1 VNRCGSKFHLRVSFV
16 EEEGAS
22 GLEPLTI
29 GYIGCAAFAAL
40 IFLRTPIAYAMAV
53 VGTLGLFSVY
63 DLSAVFKFVP
73 FEMFSQTSSFT
84 LASLPLFL
92 LMGYLAFHADL
103 ATDSYEAAKA
113 WFGRVPGG
121 LAVGTVYACAIF
133 GACSGSS
140 LATCAVFSKMSVPEM
155 IKAGYNRKLSL
166 GVVAAG
172 GGLDVLIPPSIIMVV
187 YGVMTETS
195 IGKLLIA
202 GILPGIVY
210 ACIFAVA
217 IAGACWWKPELAPPF
232 RNIDTSW
239 RAKWA
244 AVRNLW
250 AVAALFI
257 LVLGAIYAGWATPDE
272 AAAVGVVGAAVLLA
286 YRRRFSWTAVKGA
299 TIDSAKA
306 SAMIFLLLGCA
317 GIFAKFMSVTG
328 VIARLTQSVMDMAL
342 PFWGLM
348 GCLILLYLVLGCFLD
363 AISMMLLTMPLVS
376 PIITAHGQSL
386 VWFGVFISMMV
397 VIGAVTP
404 PLGLNCYV
412 MKAAMGNDVQLNE
425 IFAGALPFVFLMLV
439 IAIIIAAFPQLSLW
453 LPQMM
458 AGR

>member
-1 VNRCGSKFHLRVSFV
+1 V
-16 EEEGAS
+16 AQ
-22 GLEPLTI
+22 LTV
-29 GYIGCAAFAAL
+29 GYLGFAAFIAL
-40 IFLRTPIAYAMAV
+40 IFLRAPIAYAMAI
-53 VGTLGLFSVY
+53 VGTVGLLCVY
-63 DLSAVFKFVP
+63 DFATVFRFVP
-73 FEMFSQTSSFT
+73 FEMFSHTSSFT

-140 LATCAVFSKMSVPEM
+140 LATCAVFSKISVPEM
-155 IKAGYNRKLSL
+155 IRAGYNRKLSL

-195 IGKLLIA
+195 IGQLLIA

-217 IAGACWWKPELAPPF
+217 IAAACWWWPELAP
-232 RNIDTSW
+232 RIADVDTSW
-239 RAKWA
+239 RAKWV
-244 AVRNLW
+244 AVKNLW
-250 AVAALFI
+250 AVAALFV

-272 AAAVGVVGAAVLLA
+272 AAAVGVVGSVALLFW
-286 YRRRFSWTAVKGA
+286 RRRFSWEAVKGA

-306 SAMIFLLLGCA
+306 SAMIFLLLGA
-317 GIFAKFMSVTG
+317 AAIFAKFLSVTG
-328 VIARLTQSVMDMAL
+328 VIATLTTTVMGLEL

-348 GCLILLYLVLGCFLD
+348 AGLILLYLVLGCFLD
-363 AISMMLLTMPLVS
+363 AISMMILTMPLVA
-376 PIITAHGQSL
+376 PLITSHGQSL

-412 MKAAMGNDVQLNE
+412 MKAAMGKDVELNE
-425 IFAGALPFVFLMLV
+425 IFAGALPFVVLMLA
-439 IAIIIAAFPQLSLW
+439 IAVLLAAFPAISLW
-453 LPQMM
+453 LPNMM

>member
-1 VNRCGSKFHLRVSFV
+1 LA
-16 EEEGAS
+16 EEEGS
-22 GLEPLTI
+22 RGMEPLTI
-29 GYIGCAAFAAL
+29 GIIGCAAFAAL
-40 IFLRTPIAYAMAV
+40 IFLRTPIAYAMAI
-53 VGTLGLFSVY
+53 VGTLGLFAVY
-63 DLSAVFKFVP
+63 DFAAVFKFVP

-92 LMGYLAFHADL
+92 LMGYLAFYADL
-103 ATDSYEAAKA
+103 ASDSYEAAKA

-140 LATCAVFSKMSVPEM
+140 LATCAVFAKMSVPEM
-155 IKAGYNRKLSL
+155 IKSGYNRKLSL

-202 GILPGIVY
+202 GIVPGIVY

-217 IAGACWWKPELAPPF
+217 IAAACWWKPDLAPPI
-232 RNIDTSW
+232 RGLDTSW

-244 AVRNLW
+244 AVKRLW
-250 AVAALFI
+250 AVVVLFV

-272 AAAVGVVGAAVLLA
+272 AAAVGVVGAGVLLV
-286 YRRRFSWTAVKGA
+286 YRRRFSWASVKGA

-306 SAMIFLLLGCA
+306 SAMIFLLLGAA

-328 VIARLTQSVMDMAL
+328 VIATMTQAVMDMKL

-363 AISMMLLTMPLVS
+363 AISMMLLTMPLVA
-376 PIITAHGQSL
+376 PLITAHGQSL

-412 MKAAMGNDVQLNE
+412 MKAAMGKDVELNE

-453 LPQMM
+453 LPEMM

>member
-1 VNRCGSKFHLRVSFV
+1 M
-16 EEEGAS
+16 
-22 GLEPLTI
+22 EPLTI
-29 GYIGCAAFAAL
+29 GYVGFAAFVAL
-40 IFLRTPIAYAMAV
+40 ICLRVPIAYAMAI

-63 DLSAVFKFVP
+63 DFAAVFKFVP
-73 FEMFSQTSSFT
+73 FELYSHTSSFT
-84 LASLPLFL
+84 LAALPLFL

-103 ATDSYEAAKA
+103 ARDSYEAAKA

-121 LAVGTVYACAIF
+121 LAVGTVYGCAIF

-140 LATCAVFSKMSVPEM
+140 LATCAVFSKISVPEM
-155 IKAGYNRKLSL
+155 IRSGYNRKLSL

-195 IGKLLIA
+195 IGQLLIA
-202 GILPGIVY
+202 GIMPGVLY
-210 ACIFAVA
+210 ACVFAA
-217 IAGACWWKPELAPPF
+217 GIAAACWWKPQLAPPIA
-232 RNIDTSW
+232 NVDTSW

-244 AVRNLW
+244 AVKKLW
-250 AVAALFI
+250 AVVALFA

-272 AAAVGVVGAAVLLA
+272 AAAVGVVGSGALLA
-286 YRRRFSWTAVKGA
+286 YRRRFSWTTVKSA

-306 SAMIFLLLGCA
+306 SAMIFLLLGA
-317 GIFAKFMSVTG
+317 AAIFAKFLSVTG
-328 VIARLTQSVMDMAL
+328 VIATLTQSVMALGL

-348 GCLILLYLVLGCFLD
+348 LGLIALYLILGCFLD
-363 AISMMLLTMPLVS
+363 AISMMILTMPLVA
-376 PIITAHGQSL
+376 PLITGHGQSL
-386 VWFGVFISMMV
+386 VWFGVFISMMI

-412 MKAAMGNDVQLNE
+412 MKAAMGNEVSLNE
-425 IFAGALPFVFLMLV
+425 IFVGAAPFVVLMLI
-439 IAIIIAAFPQLSLW
+439 IALIIAAFPAISLW
-453 LPQMM
+453 LPSMM

>member
-1 VNRCGSKFHLRVSFV
+1 M
-16 EEEGAS
+16 
-22 GLEPLTI
+22 EPLTI
-29 GYIGCAAFAAL
+29 GYLGFAAFVAL
-40 IFLRTPIAYAMAV
+40 IFLRAPIAYAMAI

-63 DLSAVFKFVP
+63 DFRAVFKFVP

-92 LMGYLAFHADL
+92 LMGYLAYYADL
-103 ATDSYEAAKA
+103 AGDAYVAAKA

-155 IKAGYNRKLSL
+155 IKSGYNRKLSL

-210 ACIFAVA
+210 ACIFAIA
-217 IAGACWWKPELAPPF
+217 IAAACWWKPELAPPI
-232 RNIDTSW
+232 RNLDTSW
-239 RAKWA
+239 RAKWR
-244 AVRNLW
+244 AVKNLW
-250 AVAALFI
+250 AVVALFA

-272 AAAVGVVGAAVLLA
+272 AAAVGVVGAAALLA
-286 YRRRFSWTAVKGA
+286 YRRRFSWASVKGA

-306 SAMIFLLLGCA
+306 SAMIFLLLGAA
-317 GIFAKFMSVTG
+317 GIFSKFLSVTG
-328 VIARLTQSVMDMAL
+328 VIAKLTQTVMGLGL

-348 GCLILLYLVLGCFLD
+348 AALILLYLVLGCFLD
-363 AISMMLLTMPLVS
+363 AISMMILTMPLVA
-376 PIITAHGQSL
+376 PLITAHGQSL
-386 VWFGVFISMMV
+386 VWFGVFICMMV

-412 MKAAMGNDVQLNE
+412 MKAAMGKDVELNE
-425 IFAGALPFVFLMLV
+425 IFAGAAPFVALMLL
-439 IAIIIAAFPQLSLW
+439 IAIVIAAFPGLSLW
-453 LPQMM
+453 LPSMM

>member
-1 VNRCGSKFHLRVSFV
+1 MRALARKRACKLCA
-16 EEEGAS
+16 EEGRL

-29 GYIGCAAFAAL
+29 GYVGCAAFAAL
-40 IFLRTPIAYAMAV
+40 IFLRTPIAYAMAI
-53 VGTLGLFSVY
+53 VGALGLLCVY
-63 DLSAVFKFVP
+63 DVSAVFKFVP

-92 LMGYLAFHADL
+92 LMGYLAFYADL

-202 GILPGIVY
+202 GIVPGIVY

-232 RNIDTSW
+232 RSIDTSW

-244 AVRNLW
+244 TVRNLW

-272 AAAVGVVGAAVLLA
+272 AAAVGVVGAAALLA
-286 YRRRFSWTAVKGA
+286 YRRRFSWSAVKGA

-328 VIARLTQSVMDMAL
+328 VIATLTKSVMDMGL

-363 AISMMLLTMPLVS
+363 AISMMLLTMPLVA
-376 PIITAHGQSL
+376 PLITAHQQSL

-412 MKAAMGNDVQLNE
+412 MKAAMGKDVELNE
-425 IFAGALPFVFLMLV
+425 IFAGALPFVVLMLV

-453 LPQMM
+453 LPNMM

>member
-1 VNRCGSKFHLRVSFV
+1 
-16 EEEGAS
+16 
-22 GLEPLTI
+22 LEPLTI
-29 GYIGCAAFAAL
+29 GCLGFAAFVAL
-40 IFLRTPIAYAMAV
+40 IFLRAPIAYAMAI
-53 VGTLGLFSVY
+53 VGTLGLLTVY
-63 DLSAVFKFVP
+63 DFAAIFKFVP

-92 LMGYLAFHADL
+92 LMGYLAYYADL
-103 ATDSYEAAKA
+103 AGDSYEAAKA

-217 IAGACWWKPELAPPF
+217 IAAACWWKPELAP
-232 RNIDTSW
+232 RTGSVDTSW
-239 RAKWA
+239 RAKWHA
-244 AVRNLW
+244 LRRLW
-250 AVAALFI
+250 GVVALFV

-272 AAAVGVVGAAVLLA
+272 AAAVGVVGAAALLA
-286 YRRRFSWTAVKGA
+286 YRGRFSWTAVKGA

-328 VIARLTQSVMDMAL
+328 VIAALTKWVMDSGF

-348 GCLILLYLVLGCFLD
+348 AGLIVLYLVLGCFLD
-363 AISMMLLTMPLVS
+363 AISMMLLTMPLVA
-376 PIITAHGQSL
+376 PLVTAHGQSL

-412 MKAAMGNDVQLNE
+412 MKAAMGKEVELNE
-425 IFAGALPFVFLMLV
+425 IFAGALPFVALMLV
-439 IAIIIAAFPQLSLW
+439 IAIIIAAFPGLSLW
-453 LPQMM
+453 LPDMM
-458 AGR
+458 LGR